1 MVVGLAMGAT
11 DRAVKLVV
19 EVLRQDKG
27 HALTLHKLMVEL
39 LVLDLQHSLQA
50 AIRTHV
56 VSYDPVMISSMKFMN
71 CLLSSELMLPSINY
85 YFIISCI
92 CL

>member
-11 DRAVKLVV
+11 DRVVKLVV

-27 HALTLHKLMVEL
+27 HALTLYKHTVEL
-39 LVLDLQHSLQA
+39 PVLDLQHSLQA

-56 VSYDPVMISSMKFMN
+56 VNYD
-71 CLLSSELMLPSINY
+71 LSLP
-85 YFIISCI
+85 
-92 CL
+92 